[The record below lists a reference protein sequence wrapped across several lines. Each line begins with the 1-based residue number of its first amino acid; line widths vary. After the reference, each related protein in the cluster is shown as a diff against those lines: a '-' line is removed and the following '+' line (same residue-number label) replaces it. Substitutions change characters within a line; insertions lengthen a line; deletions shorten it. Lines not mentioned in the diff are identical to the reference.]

1 MPLPPSPRRGKRGR
15 EWLKESQPPVLD
27 REMILKQFYSE
38 PPPIP
43 SRPVKRTPKADGAK
57 NKPSSLSQIDINEAP
72 RMPREE
78 LLELLDADKDRSQL
92 AQAGPSS
99 TSTSIKRKR
108 PAEPDNDSRRD
119 GDGSGSTL
127 DPARKEVVGMK
138 GGSGLPPSPRPGK
151 RTRQRLKASMP
162 PLVSREAIL
171 AQINSQP
178 PPIPPRPAK
187 RAQKTHSSTKNKS
200 PSFDIN
206 LNEPLSLRREEPLDL
221 LNASR
226 YDSGLP
232 QAESSTSTK
241 RKMSFGTD
249 RAGQGGSASQAVE
262 KSREEVVPA
271 KSGDKEFG
279 GEGNSV
285 GSTSFEHARKK
296 ETAEVQL
303 EKGGRAGRP
312 RWKTAN

>member
-15 EWLKESQPPVLD
+15 QWLKESQPPVLD

-43 SRPVKRTPKADGAK
+43 SRPVKRAPKALGT
-57 NKPSSLSQIDINEAP
+57 NHKPTSLSQIDINEALRIEP
-72 RMPREE
+72 QEE
-78 LLELLDADKDRSQL
+78 LLNANADEDRLKL

-99 TSTSIKRKR
+99 TSTSTKRKR
-108 PAEPDNDSRRD
+108 PSEPDNNSKRD
-119 GDGSGSTL
+119 GSVGESTL
-127 DPARKEVVGMK
+127 DPARKKEVVGLK
-138 GGSGLPPSPRPGK
+138 RELPPSPRHGK

-162 PLVSREAIL
+162 PLVSREEIL

-178 PPIPPRPAK
+178 PPIPPPPAK
-187 RAQKTHSSTKNKS
+187 RAQKAHSSTRNKS

-221 LNASR
+221 LSASR

-249 RAGQGGSASQAVE
+249 RPGQGGSASQAVE
-262 KSREEVVPA
+262 KSREDVVPA
-271 KSGDKEFG
+271 KSGDREFG

-285 GSTSFEHARKK
+285 GSSLEHARKK

-303 EKGGRAGRP
+303 EKGGRVGRP

>member
-27 REMILKQFYSE
+27 REMLVKQFYSE
-38 PPPIP
+38 SPPIP
-43 SRPVKRTPKADGAK
+43 SRPVKRTPKTIGMTD
-57 NKPSSLSQIDINEAP
+57 KPTSLSQIDINEAL
-72 RMPREE
+72 RIEAQEE
-78 LLELLDADKDRSQL
+78 LLNADEERLQL
-92 AQAGPSS
+92 AQAGPSDTS
-99 TSTSIKRKR
+99 TSTKRKR
-108 PAEPDNDSRRD
+108 PSEPDNDSKRD
-119 GDGSGSTL
+119 GSVGESSL
-127 DPARKEVVGMK
+127 KHARKEAVVMK
-138 GGSGLPPSPRPGK
+138 GGIGLPPSPRPGK

-162 PLVSREAIL
+162 PLLSREEIL

-187 RAQKTHSSTKNKS
+187 RAQKAHSSAKNKS

-206 LNEPLSLRREEPLDL
+206 LNEPLRLRREEPLDL

-232 QAESSTSTK
+232 QAESSTLTK
-241 RKMSFGTD
+241 RNMSFGAD

-279 GEGNSV
+279 GEGNSG
-285 GSTSFEHARKK
+285 GSTSEHARKK
-296 ETAEVQL
+296 ETPEVQL
-303 EKGGRAGRP
+303 EKGGKVGRP